1 MVRKTVTDPRN
12 IGYVIIETAT
22 TSDSNNLP
30 ETKLIKKRDDGR
42 VLAEGVLQEANMKNR
57 NGRWYDSRDL
67 FPELIA
73 PRQRELLKTG
83 NMRGENGHPL
93 SKDLVRQ
100 QTIDPNNTVCI
111 YTKFWTE
118 DNFVMGQFFGTYNDK
133 GEEFNTELENG
144 MLPSFS
150 LRALGTIQNTGRG
163 AEVKGIKIITYD
175 RVIYPSHDKAYT
187 RGLVQEGSLLVPEG
201 NNLVLEESD
210 QGLVIP
216 ITNDEVIN
224 YINSQS
230 LNVKQIR
237 ESFDLLYDDIKLVK
251 NKSQVQLTDKAGG
264 IFVVNLESYIHNEI
278 MDACLESAGLKK

>member
-1 MVRKTVTDPRN
+1 MRREQDPNN
-12 IGYVIIETAT
+12 IGYVIIETST
-22 TSDSNNLP
+22 TGNDVEP
-30 ETKLIKKRDDGR
+30 AKLIKKRDDGR
-42 VLAEGVLQEANMKNR
+42 IEAEGILQEANMKNR

-67 FPELIA
+67 FPELVA
-73 PRQRELLKTG
+73 PRQVELLNTG

-118 DNFVMGQFFGTYNDK
+118 GNFVKGRFFGTYNDK
-133 GEEFNTELENG
+133 GEEFDKELRMG
-144 MLPSFS
+144 MSPSFS
-150 LRALGTIQNTGRG
+150 LRALGSIQNTRRG

-175 RVIYPSHDKAYT
+175 RVIFPSHDKAYT
-187 RGLVQEGSLLVPEG
+187 TGLVSESAGLVPDG
-201 NNLVLEESD
+201 NKMLLEESD
-210 QGLVIP
+210 SGLIIP
-216 ITNDEVIN
+216 ITNDQVID

-230 LNVKQIR
+230 LTVKQIR

-264 IFVVNLESYIHNEI
+264 IFVVNLENYIHNEI
-278 MDACLESAGLKK
+278 MNACLESAGLLK